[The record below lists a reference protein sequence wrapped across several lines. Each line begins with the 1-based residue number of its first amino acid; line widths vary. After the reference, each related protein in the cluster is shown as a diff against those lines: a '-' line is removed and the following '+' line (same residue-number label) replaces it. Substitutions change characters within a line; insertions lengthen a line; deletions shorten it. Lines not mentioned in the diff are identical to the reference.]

1 VRLLRVTEEGGSYKV
16 RLEEAPEPVPAAGEV
31 LMKVAASGLN
41 RADLSQIAGRYPPPP
56 GEPEIL
62 GLEASGALVS
72 SGEEVC
78 ALLAGGGHAEY
89 AAVPEGQLLP
99 CPRKVDLLT
108 AAGIPEVWATAFLNL
123 VLEGGLKAGDRVL
136 IQAGASG
143 VGLAAVQLARLLEA
157 HVAATTRSPEKLK
170 ALEEAGAELA
180 LDSRQTRFDEEIARR
195 WGPDSVDLV
204 LDPVGGETLAK
215 DLNVLA
221 PGGRI
226 IFLATMAGRTAELD
240 LAALMKKRG
249 RLIGST
255 LRSRSRAEKASI
267 LARFRKDVLPHFE
280 SGRLRV
286 TVDSVFSP
294 AEAGAAFER
303 MRQNK
308 NSGKI
313 LINWRMT

>member
-1 VRLLRVTEEGGSYKV
+1 MRLLRVTEEGGSYKV

-157 HVAATTRSPEKLK
+157 HVAAAIHIPLH
-170 ALEEAGAELA
+170 ELA
-180 LDSRQTRFDEEIARR
+180 RDAARLDRGSAVALICATGYRSTIAA
-195 WGPDSVDLV
+195 SVLEREGFSHLINV
-204 LDPVGGETLAK
+204 VGGMNAWSSAHY
-215 DLNVLA
+215 D
-221 PGGRI
+221 
-226 IFLATMAGRTAELD
+226 
-240 LAALMKKRG
+240 
-249 RLIGST
+249 
-255 LRSRSRAEKASI
+255 
-267 LARFRKDVLPHFE
+267 
-280 SGRLRV
+280 
-286 TVDSVFSP
+286 TVV
-294 AEAGAAFER
+294 
-303 MRQNK
+303 
-308 NSGKI
+308 
-313 LINWRMT
+313 